1 MSRASGL
8 ATFRVNVFAFPR
20 DRRIGDCQ
28 VAIDTNWVGA
38 LELIDA
44 DGEVGTGFSLSLFG
58 PLPDVV
64 TLTEYIDTNIWPAIV
79 GVPPETLVHRLT
91 RPRGGNVRALLHDLD
106 TALDQALWDLAA
118 KRAGL
123 PLYRYLGGTLG
134 RVEAYASGLEYHLDD
149 TTVRAFYAAARQDGY
164 RAYKVKVG
172 HPRVDWDI
180 ARLDLVRDAIG
191 PDADLMIDANEA
203 WTVAET
209 RIRVHAYKA
218 AGHRLYWVEDPI
230 LRSDFSGL
238 AALRGSLC
246 GARINAGEY
255 LPTDAKMALIAAD
268 AADVVQLNSRIGDGL
283 RIAWAAGLKGV
294 PVALGNSHMN
304 IGAHLA
310 AALPEADMAE
320 DSRLNTTDILVEPL
334 RVVDG
339 HIVLP
344 DVPGH
349 GLALAPD
356 AIVRF
361 GQPAAA

>member
-1 MSRASGL
+1 MSLASGL
-8 ATFRVNVFAFPR
+8 TTFRVSVFAFPR

-28 VAIDTNWVGA
+28 VAIDTNWVGT
-38 LELIDA
+38 LELIDS
-44 DGEVGTGFSLSLFG
+44 DGAVGAGFCLSLTG
-58 PLPDVV
+58 PLPEAAA
-64 TLTEYIDTNIWPAIV
+64 LSAYIDSNIWPALT
-79 GVPPETLVHRLT
+79 GVPPETLIHRLT
-91 RPRGGNVRALLHDLD
+91 RQRGGNVRALLYDLD

-134 RVEAYASGLEYHLDD
+134 RIKAYASGLEYHLDD
-149 TTVRAFYAAARQDGY
+149 ATVRAFYAAARRDGY

-172 HPRVDWDI
+172 HPSVDWDI
-180 ARLDLVRDAIG
+180 ARLNLVRDAIG
-191 PDADLMIDANEA
+191 SEADLMIDANEA
-203 WTVAET
+203 WTVSET
-209 RIRVHAYKA
+209 RNRVRAYEA
-218 AGHRLYWVEDPI
+218 AGHRLFWVEDPI
-230 LRSDFSGL
+230 LRSDFAGL
-238 AALRGSLC
+238 AALRGTLG

-255 LPTDAKMALIAAD
+255 LATDAKMALIAAD

-294 PVALGNSHMN
+294 PVALGNSNMN

-320 DSRLNTTDILVEPL
+320 DSRMNTTDVLIEPL

-339 HIVLP
+339 YFVLP
-344 DVPGH
+344 DRPGH

-356 AIVRF
+356 AVARF
-361 GQPAAA
+361 GQSAAI